1 MTICEKAFIFLAQ
14 VGCQKECLLPALL
27 KPASLDPAVGG
38 GTDTHAVAQES
49 SSPPLAQEL

>member
-1 MTICEKAFIFLAQ
+1 MTICEKAFLFLAR

-27 KPASLDPAVGG
+27 KPASLDPPVG

-49 SSPPLAQEL
+49 SSPPLAQEV